1 MRLAEETKDDYTLVS
16 ELDPN
21 FKYEIAEEPGGEN
34 IKFCFQCGTCT
45 ASCPVREI
53 DEKFNPRKIIR
64 MALLGM
70 RDRVLSSEFVWLC
83 STCYSCQERCPQ
95 NIKITDLM
103 SVLKNMAVK
112 AGYTLPAFKFQV
124 DLLEEHGRLY
134 EIDEF
139 DNKKRNRAGLPPINL
154 KCDEVGEIIR
164 MTGLSDDVK

>member
-45 ASCPVREI
+45 GSCPVREI

-112 AGYTLPAFKFQV
+112 AGYTLPAFKLQV

-139 DNKKRNRAGLPPINL
+139 DNKKRNRAGLPPINP

-164 MTGLSDDVK
+164 MTGLRDAVK